1 MGKEPREMELGRG
14 KEKAKMKA
22 RGKKKSP
29 NERGRKKRPREEEKK
44 KSKKKE
50 KLLPCTAS
58 STTAVDAAT
67 TCHAP
72 RSASAASCPG
82 SQPAYPLSSQNAPAA
97 APPDETSEL
106 AEGSPPA

>member
-1 MGKEPREMELGRG
+1 MERTGSNGAREGGR
-14 KEKAKMKA
+14 KAKNKA
-22 RGKKKSP
+22 RTDKKK
-29 NERGRKKRPREEEKK
+29 KKDL
-44 KSKKKE
+44 KKKE
-50 KLLPCTAS
+50 PFVPHRSTISPCTAS

-82 SQPAYPLSSQNAPAA
+82 SHPAYPDSSLNELAA
-97 APPDETSEL
+97 APPEETSEL